1 MYICTPSIPG
11 PGKPGDVVRIPEAGV
26 THSDVQPYILT
37 MKKTGCSRRNCNSLN
52 FFKKIYLLLYI
63 STQ

>member
-26 THSDVQPYILT
+26 THSDVQPYIPT
-37 MKKTGCSRRNCNSLN
+37 MKKTGCSRRNFHSLKI
-52 FFKKIYLLLYI
+52 FKKIYLLLYL